1 MQGKSPLLRNIPYTP
16 VEMPLIFEQM
26 LNACAA
32 MLQNG
37 VYGFRLSGDY
47 SQQKIFRNTH
57 EAMEKE
63 MKRRRRWL
71 DRQRNG
77 LRNLTVFSTAL
88 ANATM
93 AVMTYTSI
101 LMILGIIFTSF
112 CFM

>member
-37 VYGFRLSGDY
+37 VYGFRLSGDC

-63 MKRRRRWL
+63 MKRRPPWAQEREVQWQKRR
-71 DRQRNG
+71 
-77 LRNLTVFSTAL
+77 A
-88 ANATM
+88 
-93 AVMTYTSI
+93 
-101 LMILGIIFTSF
+101 SF
-112 CFM
+112 